1 MKRTLPLFL
10 LTILPLL
17 GFHSESGARDREK
30 PATIKVL
37 IEKDVD
43 GALLEVKGP
52 YRISNPDTGKS
63 LSSGRSGKRY
73 YVFAKDQ
80 GLKWGEYFPGV
91 FQIRIAPGSAETT
104 MLVNGIQ
111 YRGAIEV
118 YLIDNKLSFINE
130 VTVESYLKSTLPN
143 QMTISL
149 PPSVLDAVAIIARTD
164 AYYTALVNHDA
175 FYHVDA
181 DKVNYQGYAV
191 QFRSPDVERAIDNTR
206 FLVMTYDAQPFACTW
221 TENCAGRTASYNAIF
236 RKNTATPKGI
246 KSTFA
251 AKDRK
256 DFHWSYTISG
266 DALAKLAKTNRITN
280 VELFMDNKSRKVYG
294 VRIHDGSHTED
305 LSFLDFQK
313 TIGFSKLL
321 SNDFTAK
328 LKGNSIVFEGYGKG
342 PSCGL
347 CLYSGSQMAEMGEDA
362 PKMLA
367 EFFPYTHL
375 EKMRSYPEMII
386 SPSKDYFISPKK
398 RRAITP

>member
-10 LTILPLL
+10 LTMLPLL
-17 GFHSESGARDREK
+17 GFHFESGASDREK

-52 YRISNPDTGKS
+52 YRISNPETGKN
-63 LSSGRSGKRY
+63 LSSGRGGKRY
-73 YVFAKDQ
+73 YVFAKNE
-80 GLKWGEYFPGV
+80 GLKWGEHFPGV
-91 FQIRIAPGSAETT
+91 YQLRIAPGNAETT
-104 MLVNGIQ
+104 MLLNGIQ

-175 FYHVDA
+175 FYHIDGS
-181 DKVNYQGYAV
+181 KVNYQGYAV
-191 QFRSPDVERAIDNTR
+191 QFRNSDVERSIDNTR

-256 DFHWSYTISG
+256 DSRWSYTISG
-266 DALAKLAKTNRITN
+266 DALAKIAKTNRITN
-280 VELFMDNKSRKVYG
+280 VELFLDHKSSKVYG

-305 LSFLDFQK
+305 LSFVDFQK
-313 TIGFSKLL
+313 ALGASKLL
-321 SNDFTAK
+321 SNDFSAK
-328 LKGNSIVFEGYGKG
+328 IKGSSIVFEGFGRG
-342 PSCGL
+342 PSVGL

-386 SPSKDYFISPKK
+386 SPSKEYFISPKK
-398 RRAITP
+398 RRALAQ